1 MSAATVNS
9 FSYRYAQLR
18 GWAVLGLLLLVLMLL
33 GGMIWRNLERF
44 ETMRGYVT
52 YAHRIQQVASDLQA
66 ALTSYFIFHNRRLDA
81 ERFSRLSAEIADLSQ
96 NDYHVA
102 PDTPIRLGELSRTIL
117 TLTAEDSTPE
127 QQEARLL
134 HALNITGAMMDA
146 ETLEREVLMQDIGR
160 TTRTEVELAFA
171 TVAALLFFAGLFLRH
186 RILAPLH
193 DLKELLLRL
202 AREDYTPMET
212 GQIDPLLLPVFNS
225 YNEMVRHLVELEEAK
240 RHYAESLE
248 AEVRSATHALLEQQ
262 ADLARAE
269 RLAAVGELAAG
280 IAHELRNPLAGIQMS
295 CTNLRNEIDDPGQVE
310 RVSVIIEELKRM
322 ARLLNELLDQSKHTP
337 APIREFNLPA
347 LVRELV
353 SLTRYQIPPEIRL
366 DFQGPERLMCRLPE
380 GRLRQSLLNLIL
392 NSAEALGKRP
402 GSILIKVHREG
413 DRIALTV
420 TDDGPG
426 FAKELLDSGIRP
438 FATGR
443 PGGTGLGLA
452 MVQRFV
458 RDLGGQLTLANVE
471 PRGARIRLLIPARCG

>member
-1 MSAATVNS
+1 VNS

-18 GWAVLGLLLLVLMLL
+18 GWAVLGLFLLVLVLL
-33 GGMIWRNLERF
+33 GGMIWRNFERF

-52 YAHRIQQVASDLQA
+52 YSHRIQQVASDIQA
-66 ALTSYFIFHNRRLDA
+66 ALTDYFIFQNKQINGQRLA
-81 ERFSRLSAEIADLSQ
+81 RLSTEIVELAR
-96 NDYHVA
+96 NDHHVA
-102 PDTPIRLGELSRTIL
+102 PETPRKLDELSRTVL
-117 TLTAEDSTPE
+117 ALTAPHSTPE

-134 HALNITGAMMDA
+134 HALNITSAMMDA
-146 ETLEREVLMQDIGR
+146 ETMKREGLMEDVGQA
-160 TTRTEVELAFA
+160 THTEVELAFA
-171 TVAALLFFAGLFLRH
+171 TVAALLLVVGLFLRF

-202 AREDYTPMET
+202 AREDYTPIGT
-212 GQIDPLLLPVFNS
+212 KKIDPLLLPVFNS
-225 YNEMVRHLVELEEAK
+225 YNEMVRHLAELEEAK

-248 AEVRSATHALLEQQ
+248 AEVRSATRALLEQQ
-262 ADLARAE
+262 ADLARNE

-295 CTNLRNEIDDPGQVE
+295 CANLRNEMDDPGQAE
-310 RVSVIIEELKRM
+310 RVSFIIEELKRM
-322 ARLLNELLDQSKHTP
+322 GRLLNELLDQSKHTP
-337 APIREFNLPA
+337 APVCEFNLPA
-347 LVRELV
+347 MVQELV

-366 DFQGPERLMCRLPE
+366 DFDGPGRLMCRLPE
-380 GRLRQSLLNLIL
+380 GRLRQTLLNLIL
-392 NSAEALGKRP
+392 NAAEALGRDQ
-402 GSILIKVHREG
+402 GTIRIEAHQDG

-426 FAKELLDSGIRP
+426 FSREMLDTGIRP

-458 RDLGGQLTLANVE
+458 RELGGQLSLANAE
-471 PRGARIRLLIPARCG
+471 PHGACVRLLLPAYCG